1 MFVKP
6 RSSKC
11 LTKRSLDITSFSGC
25 VSSSRSAI
33 SCSSEPAFTPMR
45 IAHPAAP
52 AASITA
58 STLAQSPIL
67 PGLMRSL
74 AAPAST
80 APMASLWLKW
90 ISATIGT
97 GDSAQMVRKPSSAAS
112 VGTLTRTISQPA
124 CANAHTCASV
134 AWASAVSVQVM
145 DWTTTGAP
153 PPICTPPTCTGRVN
167 SRGKGWDKDNPNTP
181 LQNKS
186 KDVGTKHIDKQQR
199 KERDAHIA
207 HNRLDLER

>member
-25 VSSSRSAI
+25 ERLSRSAI
-33 SCSSEPAFTPMR
+33 SCSSEPAFTPIR

-58 STLAQSPIL
+58 STLAQSPML

-97 GDSAQMVRKPSSAAS
+97 GDSAQMVRKPSSAARWAHS
-112 VGTLTRTISQPA
+112 RARYRNRLAPTRALAQALPGHQRYRCRSWIGPPPA
-124 CANAHTCASV
+124 RRHRSARRPHARG
-134 AWASAVSVQVM
+134 ASAR
-145 DWTTTGAP
+145 AA
-153 PPICTPPTCTGRVN
+153 
-167 SRGKGWDKDNPNTP
+167 KDGIKTIQTLPYRINRRM
-181 LQNKS
+181 S
-186 KDVGTKHIDKQQR
+186 
-199 KERDAHIA
+199 ERSM
-207 HNRLDLER
+207 